1 MRDASSFRSRT
12 DCEPTSTR
20 AQLVGNVL
28 PSAMIFQLPIAR
40 ILEVAAT
47 IKPAIIMEN

>member
-1 MRDASSFRSRT
+1 
-12 DCEPTSTR
+12 
-20 AQLVGNVL
+20 
-28 PSAMIFQLPIAR
+28 MIFQLPIAR